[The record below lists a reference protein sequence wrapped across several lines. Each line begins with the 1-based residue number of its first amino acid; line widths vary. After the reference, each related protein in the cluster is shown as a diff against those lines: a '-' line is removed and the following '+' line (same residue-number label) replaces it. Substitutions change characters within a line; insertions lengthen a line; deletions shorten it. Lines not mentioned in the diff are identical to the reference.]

1 MHIKGSVSN
10 RIGLQTEPRL
20 TKKSLI
26 LILLSSVAFKLT
38 VEILA
43 STVIH
48 DMNFFASIVSNKPF
62 SKAMAAALVTLLL
75 VLIYDSFIMCVVSI
89 VL

>member
-38 VEILA
+38 VETLA

-75 VLIYDSFIMCVVSI
+75 VLIYDSS
-89 VL
+89 L